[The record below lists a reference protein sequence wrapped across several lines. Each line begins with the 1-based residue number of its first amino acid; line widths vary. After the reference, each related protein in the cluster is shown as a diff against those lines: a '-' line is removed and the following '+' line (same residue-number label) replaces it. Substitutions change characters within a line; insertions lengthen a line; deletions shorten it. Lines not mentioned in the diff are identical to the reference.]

1 MELFDI
7 IYIWFSEHFPWAA
20 SALGVGGA
28 SSLLGKNLADKKQN
42 KKIKDIEKK
51 VIEVG
56 HGLEKNQLGDDNL
69 SEKFGLL
76 SGMITNTDKK
86 IDRQNDKLDKLIFHL
101 LGKKD

>member
-7 IYIWFSEHFPWAA
+7 AYLWVLEHIPWAA

-42 KKIKDIEKK
+42 KKIKAIEEK
-51 VIEVG
+51 VVEVG
-56 HGLEKNQLGDDNL
+56 HDLEKNQIGDDNL

-76 SGMITNTDKK
+76 SGMLTATDKK